1 MGRPCFSKRLY
12 IKIAP
17 SSIGRFRFL
26 LEAHD
31 NLALFTAVDKFQG
44 VLLLR
49 FSPDQEEEV
58 RGFLERIT
66 PEIPV
71 DEVYSPEFEQD

>member
-1 MGRPCFSKRLY
+1 MTTSPRLSGRLY

-17 SSIGRFRFL
+17 VDIARFRFL

-49 FSPDQEEEV
+49 FSPDQEDEV
-58 RGFLERIT
+58 AGFLERIGQD
-66 PEIPV
+66 IPV
-71 DEVYSPEFEQD
+71 ERVYSPAA